1 MGRTAPRGLAVTRHS
16 IITLYSDPVDIHSHR
31 VRLVLAEKH
40 VAAEIIN
47 MDGVDVPGD
56 VMDLNPYGTAPTLV
70 ERDLVLYDSRI
81 ILEYLDE
88 RYPHPPLLPVDPVS
102 RATFRMYIYRVEKDW
117 YSRVA
122 QIQAGGRGADKAR
135 KELKESLVAGAPV
148 IAAKPY
154 FMSDEFSLVDA
165 SIAPLLWRLPHLG
178 IELSGKVASAY
189 NTYAARLFKRDAFAR
204 SLTEAEKEMRLK

>member
-1 MGRTAPRGLAVTRHS
+1 MATRRS
-16 IITLYSDPVDIHSHR
+16 IMTLFSDPSDLHSHR

-40 VAAEIIN
+40 VTVDI
-47 MDGVDVPGD
+47 VDVDPLNLPED

-70 ERDLVLYDSRI
+70 DRELALFDSRI

-117 YSRVA
+117 YSRVDT
-122 QIQAGGRGADKAR
+122 ILAGGKAATKAR
-135 KELKESLVAGAPV
+135 KELKESLTASAP
-148 IAAKPY
+148 ILAAKPF
-154 FMSDEFSLVDA
+154 FMSDEFSVVDA

-178 IELSGKVASAY
+178 IELDGSASNVY
-189 NTYAARLFKRDAFAR
+189 NSYAARLFKRDAFAQ
-204 SLTEAEKEMRLK
+204 SLTEAEREMRL

>member
-1 MGRTAPRGLAVTRHS
+1 M
-16 IITLYSDPVDIHSHR
+16 TLFSDPVDLHSHR

-40 VAAEIIN
+40 VTVEI
-47 MDGVDVPGD
+47 VDVDPLNLPED

-70 ERDLVLYDSRI
+70 DRELSLFDSRI

-117 YSRVA
+117 YSRVDT
-122 QIQAGGRGADKAR
+122 ILAGGKAATKAR
-135 KELKESLVAGAPV
+135 KELKESLTASAP
-148 IAAKPY
+148 ILAAKPF
-154 FMSDEFSLVDA
+154 FMSDEFSVVDA

-178 IELSGKVASAY
+178 IELEGSASNTY
-189 NTYAARLFKRDAFAR
+189 NVYAARLFKRDAFAQ
-204 SLTEAEKEMRLK
+204 SLTEAEREMRL

>member
-1 MGRTAPRGLAVTRHS
+1 MSLAGGRNVVNRHS
-16 IITLYSDPVDIHSHR
+16 IMTLYSDPADIHSHR

-40 VAAEIIN
+40 VTAEII
-47 MDGVDVPGD
+47 DVDPLNLPED

-70 ERDLVLYDSRI
+70 DRDLVLYDSRI

-102 RATFRMYIYRVEKDW
+102 RATFRMYIYRVERDW
-117 YSRVA
+117 YSRA
-122 QIQAGGRGADKAR
+122 ETILAGGKKAEKAR
-135 KELKESLVAGAPV
+135 KELKESLIAGAPV

-154 FMSDEFSLVDA
+154 FMSDEFSMVDA

-178 IELSGKVASAY
+178 IELEGKVANVY
-189 NTYAARLFKRDAFAR
+189 NAYAARLFKRPAFAR
-204 SLTEAEKEMRLK
+204 SLTEAEKEMRL

>member
-1 MGRTAPRGLAVTRHS
+1 MATRRS
-16 IITLYSDPVDIHSHR
+16 IMTLFSDPADLHSHR

-40 VAAEIIN
+40 VTVDI
-47 MDGVDVPGD
+47 VDVDPLNLPED

-70 ERDLVLYDSRI
+70 DRELALFDSRI

-117 YSRVA
+117 YSRVDT
-122 QIQAGGRGADKAR
+122 ILAGGKAATKAR
-135 KELKESLVAGAPV
+135 KELKESLTASAP
-148 IAAKPY
+148 ILAAKPF
-154 FMSDEFSLVDA
+154 FMSDEFSVVDA

-178 IELSGKVASAY
+178 IELDGSASNVY
-189 NTYAARLFKRDAFAR
+189 NSYAARLFKRDAFAQ
-204 SLTEAEKEMRLK
+204 SLTEAEREMRL

>member
-1 MGRTAPRGLAVTRHS
+1 VATRRS
-16 IITLYSDPVDIHSHR
+16 IMTLFSDPADLHSHR

-40 VAAEIIN
+40 VTVDI
-47 MDGVDVPGD
+47 VDVDPLNLPED

-70 ERDLVLYDSRI
+70 DRELALFDSRI

-117 YSRVA
+117 YSRVDT
-122 QIQAGGRGADKAR
+122 ILAGGKAATKAR
-135 KELKESLVAGAPV
+135 KELKESLTASAP
-148 IAAKPY
+148 ILAAKPF
-154 FMSDEFSLVDA
+154 FMSDEFSVVDA

-178 IELSGKVASAY
+178 IELDGSASNVY
-189 NTYAARLFKRDAFAR
+189 NSYAARLFKRDAFAQ
-204 SLTEAEKEMRLK
+204 SLTEAEREMRL